1 MSQIFALVRTGA
13 LTSVYQMT
21 QSKNPVHCVFY
32 LVLLFL
38 HRSGLLVQLGLEYFV
53 LLQLLVYVGRLR
65 IQFQFVVMLLDVP
78 ATEIQAHQR
87 GSYPVAGILRL
98 CILVCAFLRLYSPFS
113 RRLYTRSPSTLSVS
127 GFVDSLSSGAANRE
141 KPFNMWRNRGPATSP
156 VANQGIRQY
165 GVHPDLLII
174 ASLLLLVA
182 MVGAV
187 GLTLK
192 RPVAAPDYD
201 VFRQHSVDFQK
212 GLVQIKKSYFILLYK

>member
-13 LTSVYQMT
+13 LTSVYLMT
-21 QSKNPVHCVFY
+21 QSKNPVHSVFY
-32 LVLLFL
+32 LVLQFL
-38 HRSGLLVQLGLEYFV
+38 HRSGLLVLLGLEYFV

-78 ATEIQAHQR
+78 ATEILAHQR
-87 GSYPVAGILRL
+87 GSYPVAGILTI
-98 CILVCAFLRLYSPFS
+98 CIRVSAFQRLYSPFS
-113 RRLYTRSPSTLSVS
+113 RRLYTSNPTL
-127 GFVDSLSSGAANRE
+127 FVLENRE
-141 KPFNMWRNRGPATSP
+141 KPFSFWRNRGSATSP
-156 VANQGIRQY
+156 VANLGIRQY

-212 GLVQIKKSYFILLYK
+212 GLVQIKKLNLFILYL